1 MLKYDSSYVAVA
13 IWLGIEANRSPRKK
27 NLIKSRWFNLFI
39 DQRMPLQDVLDAN
52 SECLKS
58 RTTSGLFHWKRVT
71 QKSTQHLTCHMLT
84 WACLEV
90 QHDGYR
96 VFHLFGPPN
105 LKISNVLISKYKR
118 RSSPAETDIH
128 YDYAYLG
135 ELQRSID
142 PPLNCIEIFITLIIF
157 IYSSTSG
164 WFT

>member
-1 MLKYDSSYVAVA
+1 MRIPNASSQE
-13 IWLGIEANRSPRKK
+13 L
-27 NLIKSRWFNLFI
+27 
-39 DQRMPLQDVLDAN
+39 
-52 SECLKS
+52 
-58 RTTSGLFHWKRVT
+58 TTSGLFYWKRVT

-90 QHDGYR
+90 QHDSYR
-96 VFHLFGPPN
+96 FFHLFGPPN
-105 LKISNVLISKYKR
+105 LKISNVLISKYKATIVACACIMQLQKGKR

-164 WFT
+164 